1 MAEYSRLAK
10 GSFVATGTEAAA
22 TSAVIKLPFMPDFVE
37 IWNYTNMKN
46 APAVNKVTRAWWDSN
61 LIDTTSSTIPTMIE
75 LYPSGSTTF
84 TAFDTISNDAT
95 HQAINVFQAGQL
107 LQYGPAQQIVSATA
121 ANPPV
126 FTVTSHGYK
135 VGDTVLL
142 KGLYQ
147 TSSTGMAQMA
157 GMMFT
162 IITVGSANTFTVSWD
177 ASGSNYTALS
187 GSPVGSTVQK
197 VLYPFLYLPQDN
209 YISLISLGATTQVTT
224 TMDHNFEVGQQIA
237 FRIPQPYGTV
247 QLNSL
252 PNLLIPGSPA
262 YAYVIS
268 VASNRTF
275 TCNINSTA
283 YTAFNPNQ
291 PLTPTNT
298 IPGLSFPQ
306 VVAVGDV
313 NTGGQDIS
321 AGSQLY
327 PPPRFPTF
335 SNRVDTING
344 PAIKGAFVNNT
355 SMGFTIGAGTA
366 VTNTS
371 ATLITTGDIIMW
383 HAYLHDYARP

>member
-10 GSFVATGTEAAA
+10 GSFAATGT
-22 TSAVIKLPFMPDFVE
+22 SGFVNLPFTPDFVE
-37 IWNYTNMKN
+37 IWNYTNIKT
-46 APAVNKVTRAWWDSN
+46 AAANKVVRAWWDN
-61 LIDTTSSTIPTMIE
+61 TLTDTTSSTNPTMVE
-75 LYPSGSTTF
+75 LYGTLVTTTDF
-84 TAFDTISNDAT
+84 DVILNGATTPGINAFK
-95 HQAINVFQAGQL
+95 AGQL

-126 FTVTSHGYK
+126 FTVTGHGYK

-147 TSSTGMAQMA
+147 TASTGMPQMA

-177 ASGSNYTALS
+177 ASGVNYTALS
-187 GSPVGSTVQK
+187 ASPVGSTVQK
-197 VLYPFLYLPQDN
+197 VLYPFLYVPQDN
-209 YISLISLGATTQVTT
+209 YISLIQLGATTQVTT

-247 QLNSL
+247 ELNSL
-252 PNLLIPGSPA
+252 PNIQIPGSPA
-262 YAYVIS
+262 YAYVTSII
-268 VASNRTF
+268 SNRTF
-275 TCNINSTA
+275 VCNVNSTN
-283 YTAFNPNQ
+283 YTAFNSNQ
-291 PLTPTNT
+291 PITPTNT

-306 VVAVGDV
+306 VLAVGDV

-327 PPPRFPTF
+327 PSPRFPTF
-335 SNRVDTING
+335 SNRVETING

-355 SMGFTIGAGTA
+355 SQGFSIGSGLTATNGIATIMAA
-366 VTNTS
+366 E
-371 ATLITTGDIIMW
+371 DIIVW
-383 HAYLHDYARP
+383 HAYLHDYSRP

>member
-10 GSFVATGTEAAA
+10 GSFVATGT
-22 TSAVIKLPFMPDFVE
+22 SGFVNLPFTPDYVE
-37 IWNYTNMKN
+37 LWNYTNIKTAALN
-46 APAVNKVTRAWWDSN
+46 SVTRAWWDSN
-61 LIDTTSSTIPTMIE
+61 LIDTTSSTIPTMLQ
-75 LYPSGSTTF
+75 LYGAATTSTVNDVILNGAT
-84 TAFDTISNDAT
+84 TPGINAFK
-95 HQAINVFQAGQL
+95 AGQM
-107 LQYGPAQQIVSATA
+107 LQYGPSQQIVSATA

-126 FTVTSHGYK
+126 FTVTGHGYK

-147 TSSTGMAQMA
+147 SASTGMAQMA

-177 ASGSNYTALS
+177 ASGTNYTALS
-187 GSPVGSTVQK
+187 ASPVGSTVQK
-197 VLYPFLYLPQDN
+197 VLYPFIYVPQDN
-209 YISLISLGATTQVTT
+209 YISLITLGATTQVTT

-237 FRIPQPYGTV
+237 FRIPQAYGTV
-247 QLNSL
+247 ELNSL

-262 YAYVIS
+262 YGYVIS

-275 TCNINSTA
+275 TCNINSSA
-283 YTAFNPNQ
+283 YTAFNSNQ

-327 PPPRFPTF
+327 PSPKFPTF
-335 SNRVDTING
+335 SNRVETING

-355 SMGFTIGAGTA
+355 SQGFSIGSGIAAANGTA
-366 VTNTS
+366 TIM
-371 ATLITTGDIIMW
+371 ATGNIIYY